1 MTQIIVDFCRFWKK
15 KWWQNLT
22 FHFLPFYPNSNLAI
36 FFLFSSNFTNLFCFL
51 SNSNSANFISFVSL
65 SNCNFQFFSFFGST
79 FCLPWTTKILFLVIH
94 LKTGRWPKTTSLGV
108 TIPTRHRLSSTNQ
121 NWQSYWTF
129 TLPKTWCSWP
139 NISHFRENLKY
150 PRQHLF
156 FNFISCGAFLLNL
169 FQGWHW

>member
-36 FFLFSSNFTNLFCFL
+36 FFLFNSNFTNLFCFL

-65 SNCNFQFFSFFGST
+65 SNCNFQFFPFFGST

-94 LKTGRWPKTTSLGV
+94 LKTGRWPKNNF
-108 TIPTRHRLSSTNQ
+108 P
-121 NWQSYWTF
+121 
-129 TLPKTWCSWP
+129 WCHDSNAP
-139 NISHFRENLKY
+139 SFVINESKLTK
-150 PRQHLF
+150 
-156 FNFISCGAFLLNL
+156 LLNFYL
-169 FQGWHW
+169 AQNLVFLAKYKPFSKKSKISATAFIF